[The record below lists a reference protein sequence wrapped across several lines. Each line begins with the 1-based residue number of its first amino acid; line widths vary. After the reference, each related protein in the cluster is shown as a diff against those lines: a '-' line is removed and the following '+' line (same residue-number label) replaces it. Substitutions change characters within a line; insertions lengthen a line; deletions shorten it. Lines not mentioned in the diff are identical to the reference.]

1 MSLSSGQTGELF
13 RGRADTEQV
22 RDSDLRRLETET
34 REVNVLVLQSKDKVV
49 ENVLRSKHNN
59 SDGGVC

>member
-22 RDSDLRRLETET
+22 RDSDLRRLEMET
-34 REVNVLVLQSKDKVV
+34 RKVNVLVLQSKDRIVV
-49 ENVLRSKHNN
+49 LHSKHNN
-59 SDGGVC
+59 SDGAVC